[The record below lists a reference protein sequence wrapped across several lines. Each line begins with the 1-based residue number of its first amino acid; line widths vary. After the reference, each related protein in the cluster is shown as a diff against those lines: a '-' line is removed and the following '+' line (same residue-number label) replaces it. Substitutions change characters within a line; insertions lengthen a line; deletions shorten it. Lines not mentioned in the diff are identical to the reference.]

1 MSGVIDPGA
10 VLSRVFNV
18 YREQFSTLIQ
28 VSVLVYGVTGILNV
42 VLVAASSTLSP
53 LSTVINLVGTFI
65 FTGAIV
71 ELVADIQ
78 DSRRDASI
86 GELFSPVF
94 PVLGQL
100 LLVGIVAGVCTG
112 IGFVL
117 LIIPGL
123 ILLTIWAV
131 AAPVV
136 VLERP
141 GGLRA
146 LGRSRELVR
155 GNGWRVFAVI
165 FVLFLIVAIVSFLV
179 ALPFA
184 FTGILFVVVSAVV
197 TIFTAPIQALGAAI
211 LFFELRGVQ
220 PAAEQV
226 PPSDLGSGGPMAGAG
241 MPPPA

>member
-1 MSGVIDPGA
+1 VSPEIDVGA
-10 VLSRVFNV
+10 ILDRVFRI
-18 YREQFSTLIQ
+18 YREQFPVLIQ
-28 VSVLVYGVTGILNV
+28 VSVIVFGLIGILNV
-42 VLVAASSTLSP
+42 AITAASSALALIVVLIT
-53 LSTVINLVGTFI
+53 LVGTFI
-65 FTGAIV
+65 FTGAII

-78 DSRRDASI
+78 DNRRDMSV
-86 GELFSPVF
+86 GELFSSVL

-100 LLVGIVAGVCTG
+100 VLVGIVAGVGTG

-123 ILLTIWAV
+123 ILLTIWSV

-165 FVLFLIVAIVSFLV
+165 FVLFVLVGVISLVVELAFSFSS
-179 ALPFA
+179 A
-184 FTGILFVVVSAVV
+184 VVSALVASVV
-197 TIFTAPIQALGAAI
+197 TIFTAPIQALGAAV
-211 LFFELRGVQ
+211 LYFALRPAEPVEPVATPPDAGLGV
-220 PAAEQV
+220 
-226 PPSDLGSGGPMAGAG
+226 G
-241 MPPPA
+241 

>member
-1 MSGVIDPGA
+1 MSAAIDPGA
-10 VLSRVFNV
+10 VLSRVFRV
-18 YREQFSTLIQ
+18 YGEQFSTLIQ
-28 VSVLVYGVTGILNV
+28 VSVLVFGVTGILNV
-42 VLVAASSTLSP
+42 VLVAASSTLSL
-53 LSTVINLVGTFI
+53 LSTLITLVGTFI

-78 DSRRDASI
+78 DRRQDASI

-100 LLVGIVAGVCTG
+100 LLVGIVAGICTA

-117 LIIPGL
+117 LVIPGL

-141 GGLRA
+141 GGLGA

-165 FVLFLIVAIVSFLV
+165 FVLFLLV
-179 ALPFA
+179 GIISILIALTFA
-184 FTGILFVVVSAVV
+184 FAGVVSAVVSAIV

-211 LFFELRGVQ
+211 LYFELRGVR
-220 PAAEQV
+220 PADATM
-226 PPSDLGSGGPMAGAG
+226 PGDFGSGGPLAGETGPIA
-241 MPPPA
+241 

>member
-10 VLSRVFNV
+10 VLSRVFRV

-28 VSVLVYGVTGILNV
+28 VSVVVFGVTGILNV
-42 VLVAASSTLSP
+42 VLVAASSTLSF
-53 LSTVINLVGTFI
+53 LSTFITLVGTFI

-78 DSRRDASI
+78 DNRRDASI

-100 LLVGIVAGVCTG
+100 LLVGIVAGICTG

-117 LIIPGL
+117 LVIPGL

-141 GGLRA
+141 GGLGA

-165 FVLFLIVAIVSFLV
+165 FVLFLLIAIISILI

-184 FTGILFVVVSAVV
+184 FAGVVSAVVSAIV

-211 LFFELRGVQ
+211 LYFELRGVR
-220 PAAEQV
+220 PADAITPV
-226 PPSDLGSGGPMAGAG
+226 DPASGGPLAGEPGPIA
-241 MPPPA
+241 

>member
-1 MSGVIDPGA
+1 M
-10 VLSRVFNV
+10 SRVFRV

-28 VSVLVYGVTGILNV
+28 VSVLVFGVTGILNV
-42 VLVAASSTLSP
+42 LLVAASSTLSL
-53 LSTVINLVGTFI
+53 LSTLITLVGTFI

-78 DSRRDASI
+78 DNRRDASI

-100 LLVGIVAGVCTG
+100 LLVGIVAGICTG

-117 LIIPGL
+117 LVIPGL

-141 GGLRA
+141 GGLGA

-155 GNGWRVFAVI
+155 GNGWQVFAVI
-165 FVLFLIVAIVSFLV
+165 FVLFLLVAVISILI

-184 FTGILFVVVSAVV
+184 FAGVVSAVVSAIV

-211 LFFELRGVQ
+211 LYFELRGVR
-220 PAAEQV
+220 PAVATT
-226 PPSDLGSGGPMAGAG
+226 PGDLGSGEPLAGEPGPIA
-241 MPPPA
+241 